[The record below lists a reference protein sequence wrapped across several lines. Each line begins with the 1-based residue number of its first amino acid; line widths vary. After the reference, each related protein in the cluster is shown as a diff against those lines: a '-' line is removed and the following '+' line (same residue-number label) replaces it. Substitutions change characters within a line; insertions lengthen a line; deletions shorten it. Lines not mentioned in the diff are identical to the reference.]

1 MVLPLTANS
10 AEKLDIES
18 IRSVSTEIAMPTLA
32 VTKGLLA
39 IWEDLCGLSGE
50 LPNWKSFTPS
60 RLGEWTPFTY
70 ILKRVVGTGDFKIHF
85 MGSAIVQ
92 SIGDDHTGAVIS
104 EKSHHPSAWRTEV
117 YQAVLARKE
126 PVFTAVDL
134 GDFERDYTKT
144 ECILLPVRDEAG
156 EATMVVCA
164 AAPYSKGE

>member
-1 MVLPLTANS
+1 MVQPLKANS
-10 AEKLDIES
+10 SEKLDVDS

-39 IWEDLCGLSGE
+39 VWEDLCGLSNE

-60 RLGEWTPFTY
+60 RLGELTPFTY
-70 ILKRVVGTGDFKIHF
+70 ILKRVFGTCDFKIHF

-92 SIGDDHTGAVIS
+92 SIGDDHTGAMIS
-104 EKSHHPSAWRTEV
+104 EKSSHPSAWRTEI
-117 YQAVLARKE
+117 YQTVLNRKE

-144 ECILLPVRDEAG
+144 ECVLLPVLDEAG

-164 AAPYSKGE
+164 AAPYAKSK